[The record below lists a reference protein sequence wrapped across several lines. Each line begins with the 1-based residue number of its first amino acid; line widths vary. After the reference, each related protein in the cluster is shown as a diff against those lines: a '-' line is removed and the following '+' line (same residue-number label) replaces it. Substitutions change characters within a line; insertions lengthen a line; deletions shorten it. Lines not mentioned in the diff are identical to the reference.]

1 MHIML
6 LYMWK
11 LMFTNYVIN
20 IYIKHTMLLY
30 HNIYNIHIHKN
41 PHIHIY
47 TYLYIYIHIYTFI
60 HIHTHTYGED
70 IISTHEMI
78 STVITYID
86 FIM

>member
-1 MHIML
+1 MF

-20 IYIKHTMLLY
+20 IYIKHTMLIY
-30 HNIYNIHIHKN
+30 HNIHNNHIHRYTHIYIFKHTYTYT
-41 PHIHIY
+41 HIHTY
-47 TYLYIYIHIYTFI
+47 TYI
-60 HIHTHTYGED
+60 HIHTYIYGKD
-70 IISTHEMI
+70 ITLTHEMI